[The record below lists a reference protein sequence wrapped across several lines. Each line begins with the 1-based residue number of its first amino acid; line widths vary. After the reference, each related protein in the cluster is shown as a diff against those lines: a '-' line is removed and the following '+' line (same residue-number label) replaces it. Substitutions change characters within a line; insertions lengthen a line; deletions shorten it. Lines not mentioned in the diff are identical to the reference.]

1 MKPIIRAG
9 LIVESRAAAHTRTKR
24 MHAWFMALRE
34 GRRRKSTWSLTS
46 LACKNQFEI
55 EKEKYTSLY
64 RSSKLNYDFITIVS

>member
-1 MKPIIRAG
+1 
-9 LIVESRAAAHTRTKR
+9 
-24 MHAWFMALRE
+24 MHAWLMALRE